1 MMDTDGVPLT
11 DSRLVHI
18 SNRFALG
25 VIAVCME
32 FRSER
37 LPTQA
42 PIGLELLLSFVFLVA
57 SVGVVLGVQILTNVG
72 LTLLSLFVGRHGAV
86 SLHG

>member
-18 SNRFALG
+18 SNRFELG
-25 VIAVCME
+25 VIAVRME

-57 SVGVVLGVQILTNVG
+57 PVGVVLGV
-72 LTLLSLFVGRHGAV
+72 
-86 SLHG
+86 